1 MTLTINDTTMTSD
14 QSPHTARHAASQNGW
29 QVSWLPG
36 RILDRNSAITAMV
49 LAEISADER
58 VREGHRLWPHIQ
70 GWAAELGLTG
80 TEAIAAISQPPDD
93 PSHEHE
99 PGGGQ
104 LHLEAAD

>member
-14 QSPHTARHAASQNGW
+14 QTPHTARHEPSQNGW

-36 RILDRNSAITAMV
+36 RTLDRNTAITAMI
-49 LAEISADER
+49 LADTAADEH

-80 TEAIAAISQPPDD
+80 PDAVAAASQPPGH
-93 PSHEHE
+93 PSREHE
-99 PGGGQ
+99 PGGGR
-104 LHLEAAD
+104 LGREAAD